1 MACSPWMPISPNS
14 CSIAPGGRRIFFF
27 QAEDGIRCK
36 LVTGVQTCALPI
48 FYGNTTDKD
57 AHVRQVYL
65 RGGVTGLDG
74 KVSIAAEG
82 EYYSRANLFSRD
94 REIST
99 TGDLSNNAT
108 GMGWGGINNNSP
120 TYAGRVSV
128 ASSRSIGGVVVINP
142 NPFGERVLNNLS
154 MGGTVLPSDYRQ
166 FDPAGAG
173 TDPTR
178 FNFREYTPA
187 IPAVEKAMYYVTGR
201 YKIFGDGLQMYGD
214 IMYTKSKQDN
224 GLAAAPF
231 AVVGRNSP
239 YNSQGVF
246 LNNVRYRTVND
257 LGLRKSFFDRD
268 THRFVVG

>member
-74 KVSIAAEG
+74 KVSIAAAG

-99 TGDLSNNAT
+99 TGDLSNK
-108 GMGWGGINNNSP
+108 I
-120 TYAGRVSV
+120 GRASCRERDEITVEQESYLHRSV
-128 ASSRSIGGVVVINP
+128 IV
-142 NPFGERVLNNLS
+142 
-154 MGGTVLPSDYRQ
+154 
-166 FDPAGAG
+166 
-173 TDPTR
+173 
-178 FNFREYTPA
+178 
-187 IPAVEKAMYYVTGR
+187 
-201 YKIFGDGLQMYGD
+201 
-214 IMYTKSKQDN
+214 
-224 GLAAAPF
+224 
-231 AVVGRNSP
+231 
-239 YNSQGVF
+239 
-246 LNNVRYRTVND
+246 
-257 LGLRKSFFDRD
+257 
-268 THRFVVG
+268 